1 MKNNPVKNY
10 HSIDMN
16 ESEPH
21 QDYLASPK
29 GEWFYRHCKEMEQ
42 SRQLA
47 YRLEEYA
54 FLGGVCVLGFCV
66 LSFQSNWNAEICS
79 ILSIAAGIVTFIL
92 SYLSNQ
98 EFNEHYGR
106 LVSREISE
114 YVIQQFEQRF
124 PEKVDKTL

>member
-1 MKNNPVKNY
+1 MKNNRAKNY

-16 ESEPH
+16 ESEPY
-21 QDYLASPK
+21 QDFLAGEK
-29 GEWFYRHCKEMEQ
+29 GEWFYRQCKEIEQ

-54 FLGGVCVLGFCV
+54 FLGGVCVVGFGV

-79 ILSIAAGIVTFIL
+79 VLSIAAGIVTFLL

-98 EFNEHYGR
+98 EFNESYGQ
-106 LVSREISE
+106 LVSREVSE
-114 YVIQQFEQRF
+114 YVIQQFEKRF
-124 PEKVDKTL
+124 PEKVGKPL